1 MASCSSGRPRWYPPS
16 PTMETSTPVLPSLRV
31 GTRAP
36 AGILYLPL
44 GTLPWGAPPACFAA
58 STARAMST
66 PPAATCRNL
75 LLEAMRNL
83 LRRMLRQRGTPC
95 NGRVAYAATRMARED
110 DDAQQTIASSGLR
123 LQAIVFCL
131 VAASFTAVYIT
142 QPVLPVLQVE
152 FGVSETTAS
161 LTVSAVILGIALA
174 NLPFGVLADRYPI
187 RPILLGG
194 AAVVSAASLLCAATK
209 GIWLLIAAR
218 FVQGLFIPSLTTC
231 LAAYLARSLPLARL
245 NVVMGSYVSAT
256 IAGGLGGRLL
266 GGWIHPPLHW
276 RYAFVTS
283 AGLLIAAAAAAAR
296 TLPREPAE
304 SVDAT
309 QRGIGFVHLLS
320 RPDVLRVLVVAF
332 SAFFVFSA
340 TFNYLPFYVSRPP
353 ISAPLN
359 VVTLLY
365 LAYVVGMVAGPL
377 AGNLSNRLGS
387 GATMAIGSTVLAA
400 AIACTLVP
408 SLAVIAPSLPAIC
421 AGFFGV
427 HAAALGT
434 LNRRLTGSRGRANSL
449 YVLFYYLGG
458 AAGISATGWAY
469 SHRGWH
475 GVVALAI
482 AVLSIP
488 LGVGLYELS
497 GQKRGRP

>member
-1 MASCSSGRPRWYPPS
+1 M
-16 PTMETSTPVLPSLRV
+16 
-31 GTRAP
+31 
-36 AGILYLPL
+36 
-44 GTLPWGAPPACFAA
+44 
-58 STARAMST
+58 
-66 PPAATCRNL
+66 
-75 LLEAMRNL
+75 
-83 LRRMLRQRGTPC
+83 LRRRGTPR
-95 NGRVAYAATRMARED
+95 NRRLAYAAARMASD
-110 DDAQQTIASSGLR
+110 GAGQQRSASESGVR
-123 LQAIVFCL
+123 LQAVVFCL

-152 FGVSETTAS
+152 FGISEAKAS

-174 NLPFGVLADRYPI
+174 NLPFGVLSDRYPI
-187 RPILLGG
+187 RPSLLGG
-194 AAVVSAASLLCAATK
+194 ATVVSAASLLCAATK

-231 LAAYLARSLPLARL
+231 LAAYLARSLPLDRL

-283 AGLLIAAAAAAAR
+283 AVLLVAAATAAAR
-296 TLPREPAE
+296 ALREPAG

-309 QRGIGFVHLLS
+309 QQGTGFVQLLS
-320 RPDVLRVLVVAF
+320 RPEVLRVLAVSF

-353 ISAPLN
+353 INAPLN

-377 AGNLSNRLGS
+377 AGKLSNRLGS
-387 GATMAIGSTVLAA
+387 GPTMILGSAVLAI
-400 AIACTLVP
+400 AIACTLVA
-408 SLAVIAPSLPAIC
+408 SLKIIAPSLAFIC

-458 AAGISATGWAY
+458 AAGISSTGWAY
-469 SHRGWH
+469 SHAGWQ
-475 GVVALAI
+475 GVVGLAI
-482 AVLSIP
+482 SVLTIP
-488 LGVGLYELS
+488 LGVGLYERAA
-497 GQKRGRP
+497 QKRGA

>member
-1 MASCSSGRPRWYPPS
+1 
-16 PTMETSTPVLPSLRV
+16 
-31 GTRAP
+31 
-36 AGILYLPL
+36 
-44 GTLPWGAPPACFAA
+44 
-58 STARAMST
+58 
-66 PPAATCRNL
+66 
-75 LLEAMRNL
+75 
-83 LRRMLRQRGTPC
+83 MLRQCGTPR
-95 NGRVAYAATRMARED
+95 NGRLAYAATRMARED
-110 DDAQQTIASSGLR
+110 AAAAQQGIASSGLR
-123 LQAIVFCL
+123 LQAIVFFL

-194 AAVVSAASLLCAATK
+194 ATVVSAASLLCAATK

-296 TLPREPAE
+296 ALPRERAE
-304 SVDAT
+304 RPVEE
-309 QRGIGFVHLLS
+309 RGSGFVRLLS
-320 RPDVLRVLVVAF
+320 RPEVLRVLVVAF

-353 ISAPLN
+353 INAPLN

-469 SHRGWH
+469 SQRGWH
-475 GVVALAI
+475 GVVALAM
-482 AVLSIP
+482 AVLAVP

-497 GQKRGRP
+497 GQKRGRT

>member
-1 MASCSSGRPRWYPPS
+1 MRHPTQRPAGVRCDPHGPRGRRRAAVHRQLRAAPAGDRLLPGRRVLHRRVHHTAGPARPSGRVRRQRDHRVPDRLRRHPGHRARK
-16 PTMETSTPVLPSLRV
+16 PSLRRARRPV
-31 GTRAP
+31 PDPPHPAGRRHRRERREPALRGHQGDLAAHRRAVRAGALHPLAHHLPRGLPGAQPPARAP
-36 AGILYLPL
+36 
-44 GTLPWGAPPACFAA
+44 
-58 STARAMST
+58 
-66 PPAATCRNL
+66 
-75 LLEAMRNL
+75 
-83 LRRMLRQRGTPC
+83 QRGDGLVRVGHHR
-95 NGRVAYAATRMARED
+95 GRPGRAA
-110 DDAQQTIASSGLR
+110 
-123 LQAIVFCL
+123 
-131 VAASFTAVYIT
+131 
-142 QPVLPVLQVE
+142 P
-152 FGVSETTAS
+152 
-161 LTVSAVILGIALA
+161 
-174 NLPFGVLADRYPI
+174 
-187 RPILLGG
+187 
-194 AAVVSAASLLCAATK
+194 
-209 GIWLLIAAR
+209 
-218 FVQGLFIPSLTTC
+218 
-231 LAAYLARSLPLARL
+231 
-245 NVVMGSYVSAT
+245 
-256 IAGGLGGRLL
+256 GRLD
-266 GGWIHPPLHW
+266 P
-276 RYAFVTS
+276 S
-283 AGLLIAAAAAAAR
+283 AAAAAR
-296 TLPREPAE
+296 ALPREPAGRPAE
-304 SVDAT
+304 E
-309 QRGIGFVHLLS
+309 RGTGFVHLLS
-320 RPDVLRVLVVAF
+320 RPEVLRVLVVAF

-469 SHRGWH
+469 SRRGWH

-482 AVLSIP
+482 AVLLVP
-488 LGVGLYELS
+488 LGVGLYEL
-497 GQKRGRP
+497 RRPA

>member
-1 MASCSSGRPRWYPPS
+1 MARD
-16 PTMETSTPVLPSLRV
+16 
-31 GTRAP
+31 
-36 AGILYLPL
+36 
-44 GTLPWGAPPACFAA
+44 
-58 STARAMST
+58 
-66 PPAATCRNL
+66 AAT
-75 LLEAMRNL
+75 
-83 LRRMLRQRGTPC
+83 QPC
-95 NGRVAYAATRMARED
+95 AATE
-110 DDAQQTIASSGLR
+110 SGVR

-131 VAASFTAVYIT
+131 VAAAFTAVYIT

-152 FGVSETTAS
+152 FGVNESIAS
-161 LTVSAVILGIALA
+161 LTISSVILGIALA

-187 RPILLGG
+187 RPLLIGG
-194 AAVVSAASLLCAATK
+194 AAVVSVASLLCAVTH
-209 GIWLLIAAR
+209 GFWLLVAAR

-231 LAAYLARSLPLARL
+231 LAAYLSRTLPLARL

-283 AGLLIAAAAAAAR
+283 AALLIAAATAAAR
-296 TLPREPAE
+296 ALPREPAE
-304 SVDAT
+304 RPVEE
-309 QRGIGFVHLLS
+309 RGAGFLQLLS
-320 RPDVLRVLVVAF
+320 RPDKLRILVVPF
-332 SAFFVFSA
+332 TAFFVFSA

-353 ISAPLN
+353 INAPLK

-365 LAYVVGMVAGPL
+365 LAYVMGMVAGPV

-387 GATMAIGSTVLAA
+387 GATMVIGSTVLGA

-408 SLAVIAPSLPAIC
+408 KLLVIAACLPAVC
-421 AGFFGV
+421 GGFFGV

-469 SHRGWH
+469 SRAGWS
-475 GVVALAI
+475 GVVGLALV
-482 AVLSIP
+482 VLLVP
-488 LGVGLYELS
+488 LGVGLYELRE
-497 GQKRGRP
+497 QKRG

>member
-1 MASCSSGRPRWYPPS
+1 MPRD
-16 PTMETSTPVLPSLRV
+16 
-31 GTRAP
+31 GAAAP
-36 AGILYLPL
+36 AAGPRDSGI
-44 GTLPWGAPPACFAA
+44 
-58 STARAMST
+58 
-66 PPAATCRNL
+66 
-75 LLEAMRNL
+75 
-83 LRRMLRQRGTPC
+83 
-95 NGRVAYAATRMARED
+95 
-110 DDAQQTIASSGLR
+110 R
-123 LQAIVFCL
+123 LQAVVFCL

-152 FGVSETTAS
+152 FGISESVAS
-161 LTVSAVILGIALA
+161 LTVSAVIFGIALA

-194 AAVVSAASLLCAATK
+194 AVVVAVASLLCAATR
-209 GIWLLIAAR
+209 GIWLLVGAR

-231 LAAYLARSLPLARL
+231 LAAYLARSLPLERL

-283 AGLLIAAAAAAAR
+283 AALLLAAAGAASR
-296 TLPREPAE
+296 VLPREPAGH
-304 SVDAT
+304 VAG
-309 QRGIGFVHLLS
+309 QRGPGFGALLA
-320 RPDVLRVLVVAF
+320 RPEVLRVLCVAF
-332 SAFFVFSA
+332 TAFFVFSA
-340 TFNYLPFYVSRPP
+340 AFNYLPFYVSKPP
-353 ISAPLN
+353 ISAPLR

-377 AGNLSNRLGS
+377 AGKLSNRLGS
-387 GATMAIGSTVLAA
+387 GATMAAGSALLAA
-400 AIACTLVP
+400 ALACTLVP
-408 SLAVIAPSLPAIC
+408 SLAVVAASLPAVC

-458 AAGISATGWAY
+458 FAGISATGWAY
-469 SHRGWH
+469 SHAGWP
-475 GVVALAI
+475 GAVTLAV
-482 AVLSIP
+482 AVLLVP
-488 LGVGLYELS
+488 LGVGLSEVRAHRT
-497 GQKRGRP
+497 QRAR